1 MKPICR
7 GVITV
12 ILVSTLFAC
21 SNGYIRGQFQE
32 DVPGGGQSIINYE
45 MQGDEVKQVVQ
56 STESTHHFIES
67 TFRYVRGD
75 LSSVCVLVSEFVRN
89 DNFDIT
95 DVRKVATFRWVAG
108 GQGLVLKEGNFDGR
122 LLGKNRDY
130 LAEGE
135 RIKRLADKHR
145 GGTL

>member
-7 GVITV
+7 GLITV

-21 SNGYIRGQFQE
+21 SSGYIRGQFQE
-32 DVPGGGQSIINYE
+32 DVPGGGQAIIKYE
-45 MQGDEVKQVVQ
+45 MQGDELKQAVQ
-56 STESTHHFIES
+56 STESANHFIES
-67 TFRYVRGD
+67 TFRYARGN
-75 LSSVCVLVSEFVRN
+75 LSSVCVQVSEFVRN

-95 DVRKVATFRWVAG
+95 DVKKVAAFRWVAG
-108 GQGLVLKEGNFDGR
+108 GQGLVLQEGCFDEH
-122 LLGKNRDY
+122 LLAKNRDY